1 MLFKF
6 IKMFYFFYHPAAK
19 IGIYMG
25 SARKNEQ
32 KKSAAVEVTPKS

>member
-32 KKSAAVEVTPKS
+32 KKVCCGTQQTF